1 MGTLSAS
8 AKLLPCYVLHGK
20 CDFIAFH
27 DTHML
32 DRDLYYSKLYTAPFS
47 AKNSFDISLIP
58 NVFNLLNGSK

>member
-1 MGTLSAS
+1 
-8 AKLLPCYVLHGK
+8 
-20 CDFIAFH
+20 
-27 DTHML
+27 ML